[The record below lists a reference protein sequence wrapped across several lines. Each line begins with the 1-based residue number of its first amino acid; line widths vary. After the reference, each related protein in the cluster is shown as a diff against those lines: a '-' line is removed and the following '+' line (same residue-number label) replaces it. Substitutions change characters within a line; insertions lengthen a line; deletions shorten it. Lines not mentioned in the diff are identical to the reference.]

1 MYFYTQNV
9 NAIAISTCDL
19 SLDSFKK
26 LELSINVELFAFW
39 IEFSVELKPSGGT
52 YLFSKFVIAAA
63 VSKDTTAKVPI
74 ELCFDEPNI
83 QNIITGKNDV

>member
-1 MYFYTQNV
+1 MNFYTQNV
-9 NAIAISTCDL
+9 NAIAISTFDF

-26 LELSINVELFAFW
+26 FEASINLRLFVCSSLL
-39 IEFSVELKPSGGT
+39 SVELKPSGGT
-52 YLFSKFVIAAA
+52 YLSSNFVIVAA